1 MLEIGSLVDGK
12 YKILSEIG
20 HGGMSVVYM
29 AINEKANK
37 TWAVKEVRKDGKMDF
52 NTVRQGLMAEIDT
65 LKRLKHPNLPSIID
79 VIEDNES
86 FIIVMDYI
94 EGRSLDKIIE
104 ENGAQ
109 PEAYVVEWA
118 KQLCDVLGYLH
129 SRTPPIIYRDMKPAN
144 VMLKPDGNVMMID
157 FGTAKNYEI
166 DLGQTTGIGTIGY
179 AAPEQYIGSGFGRT
193 DARTDIYCLG
203 ITMYHLL
210 TNVDPCKNL
219 ISDKSIRAVNPGLSQ
234 GLDAIIQKCTQY
246 QPDDRYQSCAEL
258 MYDLEN
264 YQILEPLYKKRQ
276 KRRLAS
282 FFIALACSV
291 LCIAGGIALD
301 FAASQKADAT
311 YQSRLYEA
319 SKTADYEDKVSIYQQ
334 CIEIPEKAGEKN
346 AYLGLI
352 QTFKENDSKFSVEE
366 ANLLEK
372 LIKNNKAALQE
383 DMATYTEICFEIG
396 KLFWYYYD
404 YGDTENNQI
413 TRAIS
418 SVEWFE
424 DVVNSAPDTFKD
436 LGMAK
441 VYSNV
446 GMFYRDITQYIIEAS
461 DRGKYKVLFENL
473 SELMNTVATDENES
487 EIVRLELIE
496 LTRSALQQYATK
508 FKLDGVSREEIDEMY
523 ALIQSTVETVDTTT
537 DKTQQTRTMIREL
550 MADTLSAINAAYGTT
565 KDEQTAHQGEDAL

>member
-52 NTVRQGLMAEIDT
+52 NTVRQGLMAEIET
-65 LKRLKHPNLPSIID
+65 LKKLKHPNLPSIID
-79 VIEDNES
+79 VIEDDDS

-144 VMLKPDGNVMMID
+144 VMLKPDGNIMVID

-166 DLGQTTGIGTIGY
+166 DLGETTGIGTIGY
-179 AAPEQYIGSGFGRT
+179 AAPEQYIGSGLGRT

-210 TNVDPCKNL
+210 TNIDPCKNL
-219 ISDKSIRAVNPGLSQ
+219 ISDKSIRAVNPALSH

-246 QPDDRYQSCAEL
+246 QLADRYQSCAEL

-264 YQILEPLYKKRQ
+264 YEILEPLYKKKQ
-276 KRRLAS
+276 KRKLGV
-282 FFIALACSV
+282 FFLTILMAA
-291 LCIAGGIALD
+291 I
-301 FAASQKADAT
+301 FAASGLVTNYMAAQKATDT
-311 YQSRLYEA
+311 YDTKLYDA
-319 SKTADYEDKVSIYQQ
+319 SKSVNYDEKLELYKE
-334 CIEIPEKAGEKN
+334 CIAIPNKAGEKD

-352 QTFKENDSKFSVEE
+352 QAFKDNDDVFTQSE
-366 ANLLEK
+366 ANLLTK
-372 LIKNNKAALQE
+372 YIKNNKAALQSNP
-383 DMATYTEICFEIG
+383 DNYTEICFETG
-396 KLFWYYYD
+396 KLYWYYYQ
-404 YGDTENNQI
+404 GENASSASDEF
-413 TRAIS
+413 TGAIYA
-418 SVEWFE
+418 VEWFS
-424 DVVNSAPDTFKD
+424 DVPEGYKD
-436 LGMAK
+436 YGMASA
-441 VYSNV
+441 YANIGS
-446 GMFYRDITQYIIEAS
+446 FYRNIARYVVEAS
-461 DRGKYKVLFENL
+461 DKGQYKPFFENMQKL
-473 SELMNTVATDENES
+473 LNSVALNENES
-487 EIVRLELIE
+487 EIVRLELLE
-496 LTRSALQQYATK
+496 MSRSALQQYATK
-508 FKLDGVSREEIDEMY
+508 FKGDGITQKQMQDMY
-523 ALIQSTVETVDTTT
+523 TTISDTVNSIATSA
-537 DKTQQTRTMIREL
+537 DKTEEKKNNTISL
-550 MADTLSAINAAYGTT
+550 LDDTKNAIETAFGTS
-565 KDEQTAHQGEDAL
+565 KGGNE